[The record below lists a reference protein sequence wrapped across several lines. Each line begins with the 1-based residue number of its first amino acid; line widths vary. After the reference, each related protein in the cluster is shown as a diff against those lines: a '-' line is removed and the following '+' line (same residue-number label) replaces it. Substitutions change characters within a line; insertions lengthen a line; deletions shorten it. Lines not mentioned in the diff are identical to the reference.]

1 MEDIFKKLNL
11 QERGLNVD
19 GEKLTDRRFADDV
32 ALITT
37 SVKDME
43 VQLNELNQG
52 RKRLD
57 SAYTREKTKSMTN
70 FQSDETIVIEND
82 VIEKVDRYKYL
93 GQTVMM
99 ENQTREVM
107 IRIKAGWS
115 CFGRF
120 KDILCDRKLPMS
132 LMKRM
137 YNHCAIPTMTYGAE
151 KWTTTKQLE
160 QKLITA
166 QRAMERRMLNVT
178 IRDKIRNSE
187 IRKQTQVKDIMVK
200 IKEANWRWAGHLMRK
215 DDNRWTR
222 SAVDKKGNRMATKKW
237 QKN

>member
-19 GEKLTDRRFADDV
+19 GEKMTDLRFADDV
-32 ALITT
+32 ALIA
-37 SVKDME
+37 SSLKDME

-52 RKRLD
+52 SKKIGLNIHKV
-57 SAYTREKTKSMTN
+57 KTKYMTN
-70 FQSDETIVIEND
+70 FKSDETIVIEND

-99 ENQTREVM
+99 ENQTREEVM

-115 CFGRF
+115 CFGRL

-132 LMKRM
+132 LRRRM
-137 YNHCAIPTMTYGAE
+137 FDQCVIPTMPYGTE
-151 KWTTTKQLE
+151 TWTTKQLE

-166 QRAMERRMLNVT
+166 Q
-178 IRDKIRNSE
+178 
-187 IRKQTQVKDIMVK
+187 KQW
-200 IKEANWRWAGHLMRK
+200 KEECL
-215 DDNRWTR
+215 T
-222 SAVDKKGNRMATKKW
+222 S
-237 QKN
+237 Q